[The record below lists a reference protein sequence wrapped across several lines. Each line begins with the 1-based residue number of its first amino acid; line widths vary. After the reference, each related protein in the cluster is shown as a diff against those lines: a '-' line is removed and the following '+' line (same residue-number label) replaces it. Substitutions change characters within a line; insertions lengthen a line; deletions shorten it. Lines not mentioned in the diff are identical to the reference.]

1 MENLNI
7 KPILEAS
14 YLNQKEASNTL
25 QKLGYLYDN
34 QLSTNENK
42 VFVDKEGN
50 PHIAFRGSKRL
61 TDFIIDDP
69 LSVLG
74 LEGFSRRFNDAKE
87 LTKKVEE
94 KYNRAPDVYG
104 NSLGGRLAEASNTSG
119 KIITHNKLTGFSDIG
134 KVIPKNQTDLRSA
147 TDPASLLSLT
157 QQHKGKFINFKPRFS
172 LFEEHLPS
180 AIPNKP
186 RWIR

>member
-14 YLNQKEASNTL
+14 YQNQKEASQSL
-25 QKLGYLYDN
+25 EKLGYSYDS

-69 LSVLG
+69 LAVLG
-74 LEGFSRRFNDAKE
+74 LEQYSRRFNDAKE
-87 LTKKVEE
+87 LTKKVQD
-94 KYNRAPDVYG
+94 KYGSAPDVYG
-104 NSLGGRLAEASNTSG
+104 NSLGGKLSESSGTTG
-119 KIITHNKLTGFSDIG
+119 KIITHNKLTGLADIG
-134 KVIPKNQTDLRSA
+134 KTIPKNQIDLRSA
-147 TDPASLLSLT
+147 TDPVSLLSLT
-157 QQHKGKFINFKPRFS
+157 QSHKGKFINFKPKYS
-172 LFEEHLPS
+172 LYAEHLPS

-186 RWIR
+186 RWIK